1 MMPFRESLEK
11 RLHLFD
17 GAMGTYLYQ
26 RGVFID
32 RCYDELNLSRPEL
45 VRDIHREYL
54 EAGATVLEANTF
66 GANAVKLER
75 HNLAGRVAD
84 INREGVRLAREASA
98 GRAYVAGSMG
108 PLGVAVEPLG
118 GLSLTRARE
127 AFAEQALSLSEAGAD
142 LLILETFHDLREAAE
157 AVEAVRSV
165 SDLPLLVLMTVHED
179 GRTRTG
185 ADVEEIAVNLSALP
199 VDGIGLNCTIGP
211 KSMLEFLER
220 MLRSASKPVAVMP
233 NAGRPQLVDGRMFYM
248 STPDYF
254 SVYARR
260 FIEAG
265 ARILGGCCG
274 TTPAHIRKMAESLAQ
289 KQTRAVHRAGRRET
303 FRAECRPLEPVPKER
318 RSRLAA
324 KMSGG
329 GFVLTVEM
337 TPPRGRDLSPHLG
350 GAERLKAAGIDA
362 INIPDGPRASA
373 RMNGL
378 ALAVKLQSEI
388 GIEPVL
394 HVACRDHSLI
404 GLQSSL
410 LGASVL
416 GVRNILAITGD
427 PPMLGDYPQSSA
439 VFDVDAIGLTR
450 LLHNLNR
457 GLDIGDKP
465 IGSVTEFFIGVGADP
480 NALNP
485 EREIGRLA
493 QKVEAGAEF
502 VITQPVFDV
511 EPLRAFI
518 EKTGG
523 RGIPFIAGIWPL
535 VSYQNA
541 EFMKNEVP
549 GVVVPDSVLER
560 IGRFQTKED
569 QLKIGIEIAQEM
581 VRQVKPLVQGVQISA
596 PFGRV
601 DAALS
606 VAEAAR

>member
-54 EAGATVLEANTF
+54 EAGATVIEANTF
-66 GANAVKLER
+66 GANSVKLER
-75 HNLAGRVAD
+75 HNLAGRAAD

-108 PLGVAVEPLG
+108 PLGTAVEPLG
-118 GLSLTRARE
+118 SLSLEQAS
-127 AFAEQALSLSEAGAD
+127 AVFAGQALSLTEAGSD
-142 LLILETFHDLREAAE
+142 LIVLETFHDLREIAA
-157 AVEAVRSV
+157 AVAAVRSV
-165 SDLPLLVLMTVHED
+165 SDLPLIALMTVQED

-185 ADVEEIAVNLSALP
+185 ADVEEIAQRLSDLP
-199 VDGIGLNCTIGP
+199 VDGIGLNCSIGP

-220 MLRSASKPVAVMP
+220 MLRSSVRPVAVLP
-233 NAGRPQLVDGRMFYM
+233 NAGRPQSVDGRTFYM

-254 SVYARR
+254 GVYCRR
-260 FIEAG
+260 FIDAG

-274 TTPAHIRKMAESLAQ
+274 TTPLHIRKMAESLAQ
-289 KQTRAVHRAGRRET
+289 KQTRAVLREARRET
-303 FRAECRPLEPVPKER
+303 LRAECRPLDPVPKER
-318 RSRLAA
+318 RSRLAD
-324 KMSGG
+324 KLSSG
-329 GFVLTVEM
+329 GFVRTVEM
-337 TPPRGRDLSPHLG
+337 TPPRGRDLTPHLA
-350 GAERLKAAGIDA
+350 GAEKLKAAGIDA
-362 INIPDGPRASA
+362 VNIPDGPRASA

-378 ALAVKLQSEI
+378 AMAVKLQAEI
-388 GIEPVL
+388 GIETVL
-394 HVACRDHSLI
+394 HIACRDYSLI
-404 GLQSSL
+404 GLQSFL

-416 GVRNILAITGD
+416 GVRNVLAITGD

-439 VFDVDAIGLTR
+439 VFDVDSIGLTR
-450 LLHNLNR
+450 LLNNLNH

-465 IGSVTEFFIGVGADP
+465 IGSVTEFLIGVGADP
-480 NALNP
+480 SAVNP
-485 EREIGRLA
+485 GRERDRLTLKA
-493 QKVEAGAEF
+493 GAGAEF

-511 EPLRAFI
+511 APLSAFI
-518 EKTGG
+518 EKSGQPG
-523 RGIPFIAGIWPL
+523 LPFIAGIWPL

-560 IGRFQTKED
+560 IGRFRNKED

-581 VRQVKPLVQGVQISA
+581 VRQVRPLVQGVQISA

-601 DAALS
+601 DAAIS